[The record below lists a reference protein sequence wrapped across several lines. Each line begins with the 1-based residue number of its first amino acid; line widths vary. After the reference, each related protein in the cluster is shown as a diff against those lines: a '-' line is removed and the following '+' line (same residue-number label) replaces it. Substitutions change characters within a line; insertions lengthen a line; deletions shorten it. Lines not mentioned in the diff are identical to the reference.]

1 MKMVD
6 MSNWKEFRI
15 GDLFSS
21 EQNGELKSVQQLSE
35 GNIAVISSSMQ
46 EQGIIGYYTTN
57 EPYENQLTIAHIG
70 AGAGFCSYHNY
81 KFNVTCN
88 AGVLT
93 CKHELNEYT
102 GNFLASVIT
111 RHCMQRYDYKNV
123 VTEGKLFAEIIK
135 LPSTS
140 DGKPDWQY
148 MEDYMRKI
156 LEESEESLENL
167 RKADNRKH
175 LIDVN
180 GWGEFMVGDLFDKL
194 TLKCLKKDFNKAIDC
209 SEEQT
214 DEFSLPL
221 TNAKHFNNGIQFYG
235 RPDDWESA
243 EMTIDI
249 VSNGAIATGDVY
261 AQPQRTGVLWDSY
274 LVKCKYDI
282 TSELVLQYMSCVIQR
297 CVKQYFGWN
306 DKCTWDKVKEQMICL
321 PITSTG
327 EPDWQYMEEYM
338 RKIME
343 EIDVRM
349 KNYSK
354 GQMKVGGNK

>member
-1 MKMVD
+1 MVD
-6 MSNWKEFRI
+6 TSNWKEFRI

-175 LIDVN
+175 LIDVS
-180 GWGEFMVGDLFDKL
+180 GWKRFHLYDDCMFGIDTGTKMDKAKMKEVHPTVNFVGR
-194 TLKCLKKDFNKAIDC
+194 A
-209 SEEQT
+209 
-214 DEFSLPL
+214 
-221 TNAKHFNNGIQFYG
+221 NANNGITTCVDKVDDIEPYPSGYMTLSLGGEYLGSCFIQPKQFYTSQNVVVLI
-235 RPDDWESA
+235 PNA
-243 EMTIDI
+243 NMTDN
-249 VSNGAIATGDVY
+249 VKRFIATMIF
-261 AQPQRTGVLWDSY
+261 RESRS
-274 LVKCKYDI
+274 KYKAFVD
-282 TSELVLQYMSCVIQR
+282 ELNRHIKTDFSIILPVI
-297 CVKQYFGWN
+297 
-306 DKCTWDKVKEQMICL
+306 
-321 PITSTG
+321 STG
-327 EPDWQYMEEYM
+327 EPDWQYMEDYM
-338 RKIME
+338 RGIME
-343 EIDVRM
+343 ETDARIE
-349 KNYSK
+349 NYSK
-354 GQMKVGGNK
+354 RQMKVGGNK